1 MLEKPEVET
10 ARLCECTA
18 GTVSTEFD
26 VVITNKEDAV
36 YLCCYDWRLG
46 AA

>member
-1 MLEKPEVET
+1 MLEKPEVESVQM
-10 ARLCECTA
+10 RECIA
-18 GTVSTEFD
+18 GNLSKDFD

-46 AA
+46 AV